1 MIGFFT
7 NWTKNKKNRADDTNK
22 KLIEDLIPNS
32 HVKPRIES
40 VMNDTQLQISKL
52 DVKIS
57 KIKEREETIFNKV
70 VDAMKS
76 HDIAHTKI
84 WSVQLARLRKNQLT
98 LNQARIALEQVSMR
112 ISTIHV
118 LSEIME
124 TLEPAMSPVKGL
136 KSDFEISVPSTDTD
150 TELNYM
156 QMLTNSIL
164 SDSNQYNEIDI
175 IGMNIG
181 ELSEKDDIGHIINE
195 ASEVAEELNNSYNN
209 NRFSS
214 FSI

>member
-1 MIGFFT
+1 MTGFFT
-7 NWTKNKKNRADDTNK
+7 NWTKNKKNHGDDTNK
-22 KLIEDLIPNS
+22 ELIEDLIPNS

-40 VMNDTQLQISKL
+40 VINDIQLQISKL

-57 KIKEREETIFNKV
+57 KMKAREETLFNKV
-70 VDAMKS
+70 VNAMKR
-76 HDIAHTKI
+76 HDITYTKI
-84 WSVQLARLRKNQLT
+84 LSIELAQLRKNQRT

-112 ISTIHV
+112 TSTIHV

-124 TLEPAMSPVKGL
+124 TLEPAMNPVKGL
-136 KSDFEISVPSTDTD
+136 KSDFEILVPSTDT
-150 TELNYM
+150 ELDYM

-164 SDSNQYNEIDI
+164 SDSNQNNEIDV
-175 IGMNIG
+175 IGMNIV
-181 ELSEKDDIGHIINE
+181 ELSENDDIGHIINE
-195 ASEVAEELNNSYNN
+195 ASEVAEERNNSNN

>member
-1 MIGFFT
+1 MTGFFT
-7 NWTKNKKNRADDTNK
+7 NWNKKKKNHIDDTNK
-22 KLIEDLIPNS
+22 KLIKDLIANS

-57 KIKEREETIFNKV
+57 KMKGREETLFNKV

-76 HDIAHTKI
+76 HDIVHTKI
-84 WSVQLARLRKNQLT
+84 LSVELAQLRKNQRT

-118 LSEIME
+118 LSEIMK

-136 KSDFEISVPSTDTD
+136 KSDFEISVPSTDT
-150 TELNYM
+150 ELNYM
-156 QMLTNSIL
+156 QMLTASIL
-164 SDSNQYNEIDI
+164 SDSNQNNEIDI
-175 IGMNIG
+175 IGMNIA
-181 ELSEKDDIGHIINE
+181 ELSENDDIGHIINE
-195 ASEVAEELNNSYNN
+195 ASEVAEELNNRNNN
-209 NRFSS
+209 NRFS
-214 FSI
+214 

>member
-1 MIGFFT
+1 MTGFFT
-7 NWTKNKKNRADDTNK
+7 NWNKNKKNHINDTNK

-118 LSEIME
+118 LSEIMK

-136 KSDFEISVPSTDTD
+136 KSDFEISVPSTDT
-150 TELNYM
+150 ELNYM
-156 QMLTNSIL
+156 QMLTASIL
-164 SDSNQYNEIDI
+164 SDSNQNNEIDI
-175 IGMNIG
+175 IGMNIA
-181 ELSEKDDIGHIINE
+181 ELSENDDIGHIINE
-195 ASEVAEELNNSYNN
+195 ASEVAEEHNNSNNNN
-209 NRFSS
+209 NRFS
-214 FSI
+214 

>member
-1 MIGFFT
+1 MTGFFT
-7 NWTKNKKNRADDTNK
+7 NWTKNKKNHVDDTNK
-22 KLIEDLIPNS
+22 ELIEDLIPNS

-57 KIKEREETIFNKV
+57 KMKAREETLFNKV

-76 HDIAHTKI
+76 HDITHTKI
-84 WSVQLARLRKNQLT
+84 LSVELVQLRKNQRR

-118 LSEIME
+118 LSEIMD
-124 TLEPAMSPVKGL
+124 TLEPAMNPVNGL
-136 KSDFEISVPSTDTD
+136 KSDFEILVPSTDT
-150 TELNYM
+150 ELDYM

-164 SDSNQYNEIDI
+164 SDSNQNNEIDI
-175 IGMNIG
+175 IGMNIV
-181 ELSEKDDIGHIINE
+181 ELSENNDIGHIINE
-195 ASEVAEELNNSYNN
+195 ASEVAEKCNNGNN
-209 NRFSS
+209 NRFS
-214 FSI
+214 

>member
-1 MIGFFT
+1 MTGFFK
-7 NWTKNKKNRADDTNK
+7 NWTKDKNNRVDDTNK
-22 KLIEDLIPNS
+22 KLIQDLIPNS

-52 DVKIS
+52 DVKIL
-57 KIKEREETIFNKV
+57 KIKEREETLFNKV

-76 HDIAHTKI
+76 HDITHTKI
-84 WSVQLARLRKNQLT
+84 LSVKLARLRKNQLT

-136 KSDFEISVPSTDTD
+136 KSDFEISVPSTDT
-150 TELNYM
+150 ELNYM

-164 SDSNQYNEIDI
+164 SDSNQNNEIDI

-195 ASEVAEELNNSYNN
+195 ASEVAEELNNSNNN

>member
-7 NWTKNKKNRADDTNK
+7 NWTKNKKNRVDDTNK

-57 KIKEREETIFNKV
+57 KIKEREETLFNKV
-70 VDAMKS
+70 IDAMKS

-136 KSDFEISVPSTDTD
+136 KSDFEISVPSTY

-164 SDSNQYNEIDI
+164 SDSNQNNEIDI
-175 IGMNIG
+175 MGMNIV
-181 ELSEKDDIGHIINE
+181 ESSENDDIGHIINE
-195 ASEVAEELNNSYNN
+195 ASEVAEERNNSNNN

-214 FSI
+214 FSL

>member
-1 MIGFFT
+1 MTGFFT
-7 NWTKNKKNRADDTNK
+7 NWNKNKKNHIDDTNK
-22 KLIEDLIPNS
+22 KLIKDLIPNS

-57 KIKEREETIFNKV
+57 KMKGREETLFNKV

-84 WSVQLARLRKNQLT
+84 LSVELAQLRKNQRT

-118 LSEIME
+118 LSEIMK

-136 KSDFEISVPSTDTD
+136 KSDFEISVPSTDT
-150 TELNYM
+150 ELNYM
-156 QMLTNSIL
+156 QMLTASIL
-164 SDSNQYNEIDI
+164 SDSNQNNEIDI
-175 IGMNIG
+175 IGMNIA
-181 ELSEKDDIGHIINE
+181 ELSENDDIGHIINE
-195 ASEVAEELNNSYNN
+195 ASEVAEERNNRNNN
-209 NRFSS
+209 NRFS
-214 FSI
+214 

>member
-1 MIGFFT
+1 MTGFFT
-7 NWTKNKKNRADDTNK
+7 NWNKNKKNHIDDTNK
-22 KLIEDLIPNS
+22 KLIKDLIPNS

-57 KIKEREETIFNKV
+57 KMKGREETLFNKV
-70 VDAMKS
+70 VDAMKN

-84 WSVQLARLRKNQLT
+84 LSVELAQLRKNQRT

-118 LSEIME
+118 LSEIMK

-136 KSDFEISVPSTDTD
+136 KSDFEISVPSTDT
-150 TELNYM
+150 ELNYM
-156 QMLTNSIL
+156 QMLTASIL
-164 SDSNQYNEIDI
+164 SDSNQNNEIDI
-175 IGMNIG
+175 IGMNIA
-181 ELSEKDDIGHIINE
+181 ELSENDDIGHIINE
-195 ASEVAEELNNSYNN
+195 ASEVAEERNNSNNN
-209 NRFSS
+209 NRFS
-214 FSI
+214 